1 VKARWRPAA
10 ESADWLSEL
19 FCAAAHGD
27 QLAHATV
34 DEVSTLVGIAAA
46 NVSCVLD
53 PSLVVLGGALGMQGA
68 ALLDRV
74 RQIVER
80 IIPSPP
86 LITTSSLDKDAP
98 LWGSLLIAI
107 AEAREEVRRQL
118 GHRRPAV

>member
-1 VKARWRPAA
+1 
-10 ESADWLSEL
+10 
-19 FCAAAHGD
+19 
-27 QLAHATV
+27 
-34 DEVSTLVGIAAA
+34 
-46 NVSCVLD
+46 VSCVLD

-107 AEAREEVRRQL
+107 AEAREEIRRQL